1 MASFNP
7 DEMAMRVAQ
16 QALDEY
22 VYEGKTLR
30 EWVSLIKALDT
41 MPPRLLTLEEAQFAT
56 GVGWE
61 EIWFDADEEEGTP
74 EYKECF
80 PCVFINGHY
89 VCEDGDNGE
98 VSPDTYNKPHHSRLW
113 MGWARPGDE
122 AREAAKWGAEDCNIC
137 KNVISEAPLIGRGGF
152 ERDSG
157 VGDPLSNLVLD
168 RPTLDKWSYWRCGH
182 CGEILLGKP
191 DECPRC
197 GKVVKWMEDMDE

>member
-22 VYEGKTLR
+22 VYEEKTLR
-30 EWVSLIKALDT
+30 EWVSLIKSLDT

-89 VCEDGDNGE
+89 VCADGDIGE
-98 VSPDTYNKPHHSRLW
+98 VNPGTYNKPHHSRLW
-113 MGWARPGDE
+113 MGREKPSDE
-122 AREAAKWGAEDCNIC
+122 AREAEKWCAEGKRADNIRPYTEL
-137 KNVISEAPLIGRGGF
+137 SAQTDLMEHRYSGLI
-152 ERDSG
+152 
-157 VGDPLSNLVLD
+157 
-168 RPTLDKWSYWRCGH
+168 T
-182 CGEILLGKP
+182 
-191 DECPRC
+191 
-197 GKVVKWMEDMDE
+197 ED